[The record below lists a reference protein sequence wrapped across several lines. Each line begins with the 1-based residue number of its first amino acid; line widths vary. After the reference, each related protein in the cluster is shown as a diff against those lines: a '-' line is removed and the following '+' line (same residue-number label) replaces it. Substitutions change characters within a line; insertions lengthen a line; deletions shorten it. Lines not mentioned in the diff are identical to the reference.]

1 MDDATANN
9 YREKF
14 TLKNLDNRVE
24 DALPLIHKVMS
35 EYKDEG
41 DMPATVNYGAAVQSF
56 LANPDKKLVLRKDPT
71 ADKMISVTK
80 FTDKNTMLSSI
91 LSDIAARLLSRGDV
105 EDNIANF
112 ASRVAD
118 EMEGEG
124 QPFFKPSADYVKN
137 KKIAIQ
143 LAKRYIDDYNKMKS
157 DPTYADQVRM
167 DPGAYKPKVDRQGK
181 AKEESAFEGWADNIA
196 EQKPYVSMYSGEDGK
211 QVYDVLDKDGQS
223 AYKSGDYDT
232 AVAYLRKN
240 FNTLAGRTESV
251 EEDMGEKIANMAQNM
266 TQDEFMSHA
275 DELGLTPEEAAEMYA
290 KMQGGAYAGK
300 FEGNE
305 FAQAVQKAK
314 AAGMKAGDKFKV
326 GDKEYTLKDAI
337 ELAGLNLNEF
347 FQEEEMT
354 ESKSQIN
361 ESRED
366 TAFNISGVDNEINRI
381 VHLAKYQ

>member
-1 MDDATANN
+1 
-9 YREKF
+9 
-14 TLKNLDNRVE
+14 
-24 DALPLIHKVMS
+24 
-35 EYKDEG
+35 
-41 DMPATVNYGAAVQSF
+41 
-56 LANPDKKLVLRKDPT
+56 
-71 ADKMISVTK
+71 
-80 FTDKNTMLSSI
+80 
-91 LSDIAARLLSRGDV
+91 
-105 EDNIANF
+105 
-112 ASRVAD
+112 
-118 EMEGEG
+118 
-124 QPFFKPSADYVKN
+124 
-137 KKIAIQ
+137 
-143 LAKRYIDDYNKMKS
+143 
-157 DPTYADQVRM
+157 
-167 DPGAYKPKVDRQGK
+167 
-181 AKEESAFEGWADNIA
+181 
-196 EQKPYVSMYSGEDGK
+196 
-211 QVYDVLDKDGQS
+211 
-223 AYKSGDYDT
+223 
-232 AVAYLRKN
+232 
-240 FNTLAGRTESV
+240 
-251 EEDMGEKIANMAQNM
+251 MGEKIANMAQNM
-266 TQDEFMSHA
+266 TRDEFMSHA

>member
-1 MDDATANN
+1 
-9 YREKF
+9 
-14 TLKNLDNRVE
+14 
-24 DALPLIHKVMS
+24 
-35 EYKDEG
+35 
-41 DMPATVNYGAAVQSF
+41 
-56 LANPDKKLVLRKDPT
+56 
-71 ADKMISVTK
+71 
-80 FTDKNTMLSSI
+80 
-91 LSDIAARLLSRGDV
+91 
-105 EDNIANF
+105 
-112 ASRVAD
+112 
-118 EMEGEG
+118 
-124 QPFFKPSADYVKN
+124 
-137 KKIAIQ
+137 
-143 LAKRYIDDYNKMKS
+143 
-157 DPTYADQVRM
+157 
-167 DPGAYKPKVDRQGK
+167 
-181 AKEESAFEGWADNIA
+181 
-196 EQKPYVSMYSGEDGK
+196 MYTGEDGK

-251 EEDMGEKIANMAQNM
+251 EEDAGLTDQQKQGLKALSVKYKGHQGANGDLLPIGYLDSKVDTGVPHDGWDSKEIAAWEKQSGKDSEDWEHEDYDAFINNAPVTSGMIDDLAKVLGSDFEDDDNLMSKARDYLDILNFHGDKVKEEMGEKIANMAQNM
-266 TQDEFMSHA
+266 TKDEFMSHA
-275 DELGLTPEEAAEMYA
+275 DELGLTPEEAAEMYD

-366 TAFNISGVDNEINRI
+366 TAFNIAGVDNEINRI